1 MKIDGKEYNI
11 DDLVKDINLDMHTSY
26 NGIYLTNRQI
36 DVLKNNGFDYK
47 KYNNIKE
54 LMFDLDEYLNSDPD
68 NIELENI
75 LSELSEFDYYHNV
88 NK

>member
-1 MKIDGKEYNI
+1 MKIDGKEYNV